1 MVLIVKRLKQK
12 FSKTYYY
19 ETPHGGVKM
28 TAFFFDKNGNP
39 CTEKKCHTMQIVE
52 YDSNDTAVFTL
63 ISTP

>member
-1 MVLIVKRLKQK
+1 MEK
-12 FSKTYYY
+12 FSKTYYCD
-19 ETPHGGVKM
+19 TPHGGVKM